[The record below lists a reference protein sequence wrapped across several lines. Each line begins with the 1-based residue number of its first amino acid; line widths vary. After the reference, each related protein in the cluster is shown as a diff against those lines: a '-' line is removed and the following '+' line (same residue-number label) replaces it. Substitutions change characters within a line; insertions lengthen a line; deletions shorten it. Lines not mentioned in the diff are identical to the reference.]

1 MAEAIFNKLCNID
14 GLYSRSAGIS
24 VVTNSITSPES
35 VDVVKRYIDVDISSR
50 KAVQITHSML
60 NDSSLILTMTQY
72 IKDMLTESFQDFKNK
87 IYT

>member
-1 MAEAIFNKLCNID
+1 MRTFIINEEGVLCKKILFVCTGNTCRSCMAEAIFNKLCSID

-50 KAVQITHSML
+50 KR
-60 NDSSLILTMTQY
+60 SSNYSQHV
-72 IKDMLTESFQDFKNK
+72 K
-87 IYT
+87 